1 MLELTEEQ
9 KMLQDVIREFSEKE
23 IAPIAA
29 EIDVDET
36 FPEETIKKM
45 GELGFM
51 GIPFPEE
58 YGGVGM
64 DTVSY
69 SIVIEELAKVC
80 ASHSI
85 TCAAHTS
92 LGANPIFLF
101 GTEEQKKKYLPK
113 LASGQTL
120 GSLCLTEPEVG
131 SDIQS
136 IKTFAQKSVG
146 GYIINGSKSFI
157 TNAGYAGI
165 FIVLAATEVTES
177 GNKLSTFIVERD
189 TPGLTI
195 AAKEKKM
202 GWRASDTRQVHFD
215 NLFVSEENVL
225 GELGQGFKQAVI
237 TLDGGRISIAA
248 MSLGIAE
255 AAYREA
261 FKYSKE
267 RKQFG
272 KPISDFQTIQFKL
285 ADMATEIEASRLLTY
300 NAAFLKDQGK
310 DYLIPA
316 SMAKLYA
323 SEVATRVASEAIQ
336 IHGGYGFAMEY
347 PVERFFRDAKACEI
361 GEGTSE
367 IQRLLLARQLL
378 SK

>member
-9 KMLQDVIREFSEKE
+9 KMLQDVIREFSEQK

-29 EIDVDET
+29 KIDVDET
-36 FPEETIKKM
+36 FPEETLKKM

-51 GIPFPEE
+51 GVPFPEE
-58 YGGVGM
+58 YGGAGM

-92 LGANPIFLF
+92 LGTNPIFLF
-101 GTEEQKKKYLPK
+101 GTEEQKKKYLPG
-113 LASGQTL
+113 LTSGQIL

-131 SDIQS
+131 SDV
-136 IKTFAQKSVG
+136 KSVKTSAKKSDG
-146 GYIINGSKSFI
+146 GYILNGSKSFI

-165 FIVLAATEVTES
+165 FIVTAVTEITES

-202 GWRASDTRQVHFD
+202 GWRASDE
-215 NLFVSEENVL
+215 NLL
-225 GELGQGFKQAVI
+225 GEPGQGFKNAMI
-237 TLDGGRISIAA
+237 ILDGGRISIAA

-255 AAYREA
+255 GAYREA

-267 RKQFG
+267 RQQFG
-272 KPISDFQTIQFKL
+272 RPISDFQSIRFKL
-285 ADMATEIEASRLLTY
+285 ADMATQIEASRLLTY
-300 NAAFLKDQGK
+300 HAAYLKDRGK
-310 DYLIPA
+310 DFIIPA
-316 SMAKLYA
+316 SMAKLHA
-323 SEVATRVASEAIQ
+323 SEVATYVASEAIQ
-336 IHGGYGFAMEY
+336 IHGGYGFTMEY
-347 PVERFFRDAKACEI
+347 PVERYFRDAKACEI

-367 IQRLLLARQLL
+367 IQRLLLAKQLL
-378 SK
+378 SKY